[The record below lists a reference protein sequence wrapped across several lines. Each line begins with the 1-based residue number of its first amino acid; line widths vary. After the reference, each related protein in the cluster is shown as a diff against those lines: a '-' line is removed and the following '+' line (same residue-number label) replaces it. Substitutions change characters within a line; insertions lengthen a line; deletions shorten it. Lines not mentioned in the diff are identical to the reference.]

1 MVSRIAGPVAIVA
14 LAVLTAALATGCAS
28 STRENRAQS
37 SNGAIVIAP
46 SASPPAGFS
55 IYHGD
60 GFSFAVPRGYQIQP
74 ADNPSVPLGASATT
88 FSPAGEGSGEA
99 NAEITAVV
107 NPNFQYTLA
116 QAAASLG
123 QAEASDPS
131 VSDLHT
137 AARDVTVPG
146 AKEAQVINE
155 SYLASNPRTVYQRT
169 WLMVYPRPGLLIDL
183 VVVLEPDRGATL
195 SPNTVLDSF
204 RLDG

>member
-28 STRENRAQS
+28 STHENRAQS
-37 SNGAIVIAP
+37 GDGAIVIAP

-137 AARDVTVPG
+137 ADREVTVPG
-146 AKEAQVINE
+146 EGGTGDQRELPRA
-155 SYLASNPRTVYQRT
+155 NPRTVYQRT

-183 VVVLEPDRGATL
+183 VVVLEPKRGAML